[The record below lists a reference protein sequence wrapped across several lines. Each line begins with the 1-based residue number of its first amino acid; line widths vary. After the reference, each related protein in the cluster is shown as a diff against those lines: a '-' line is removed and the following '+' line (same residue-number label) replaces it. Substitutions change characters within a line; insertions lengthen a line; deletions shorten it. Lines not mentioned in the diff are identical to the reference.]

1 VEQLEKPT
9 PLGFDGEAGAPTT
22 GVALIFDLGNFSQF
36 FTQPDVQE
44 YVTKFLN
51 IIFEAMSIVI
61 FGGVEYYTPEKT
73 ELKPL
78 LTPVHAKFLGDGALY
93 LWNPTL
99 EESPEFSQNLVNRLW
114 NLQNWY
120 PEILANARIHV
131 PVVELPSSIRFG
143 VSRGTVYELTRKDG
157 DKEYI
162 GFCINL
168 ASRLQRYCPELNF
181 LASARINVE
190 QSFLDT
196 WRYKRVVAKS
206 MRGFP
211 REVVIVDQGEFDR
224 LDSRARSE
232 LFEDL

>member
-1 VEQLEKPT
+1 MDNLKERT
-9 PLGFDGEAGAPTT
+9 PLGFDDEAEAPTT

-51 IIFEAMSIVI
+51 IIFEALSIVI
-61 FGGVEYYTPEKT
+61 FGGAEYYTPEKT
-73 ELKPL
+73 ALKPL
-78 LTPVHAKFLGDGALY
+78 LTPVHEKFLGDGALY
-93 LWNPTL
+93 LWNPTI
-99 EESPEFSQNLVNRLW
+99 EETPEFSQNLVNRLW

-120 PEILANARIHV
+120 PEVLAKARIHV

-143 VSRGTVYELTRKDG
+143 LSRGTVYELTRRDG
-157 DKEYI
+157 AKEYI

-190 QSFLDT
+190 QSFLDA
-196 WRYKRVVAKS
+196 WRYKRVIAKS
-206 MRGFP
+206 MRGFS
-211 REVVIVDQGEFDR
+211 REVVIVDQSEFER
-224 LDSRARSE
+224 LDSRVRSD
-232 LFEDL
+232 LFEEL